1 MTTHVVATRPGRARG
16 VARNALA
23 QLGGDRRFLV
33 VSTVVPVVVIYLL
46 KVFWDAIDTPLVQQ
60 SRFAVPGGVF
70 IVHFV
75 TYVLTAIVL
84 VRERVA
90 GTMERMFISGYRPS
104 EIVAGYLGGYTL
116 LATIQS
122 VVILLWL
129 NYLFDL
135 GLGAGGTAEV
145 YAVMWLMAVVSLA
158 MGMLVSNFARNEG
171 QVFPFIPLVMMP
183 PVFLSGMIVAVDDLP
198 GWAQAVS
205 HIVPLR
211 YAVDVIHEITD
222 GSGILSAWGPLIALP
237 AMAIGF
243 LLLAAVTLR
252 EEV

>member
-1 MTTHVVATRPGRARG
+1 MRHGESTRTSRVGG
-16 VARNALA
+16 IARNALA
-23 QLGGDRRFLV
+23 QLAGDKRFLA

-46 KVFWDAIDTPLVQQ
+46 KVFWDALDTPLAQQ

-104 EIVAGYLGGYTL
+104 EIVSGYLAAYTL
-116 LATIQS
+116 LATVQS
-122 VVILLWL
+122 VIILLWL
-129 NYLFDL
+129 TYLFDL
-135 GLGAGGTAEV
+135 GLGSSGTAEV
-145 YAVMWLMAVVSLA
+145 FAVMWLMAVVSLA

-171 QVFPFIPLVMMP
+171 QVFPFIPLVMLP
-183 PVFLSGMIVAVDDLP
+183 PVFLSGMIVSTDVLP
-198 GWAQAVS
+198 TWAQVAGWV
-205 HIVPLR
+205 VPLR

-222 GSGILSAWGPLIALP
+222 GTGILSNWGSLLMLPGMAL
-237 AMAIGF
+237 AF
-243 LLLAAVTLR
+243 LLLASITLR

>member
-1 MTTHVVATRPGRARG
+1 VTSHVSSTGWGRAG
-16 VARNALA
+16 SVARNALA
-23 QLGGDRRFLV
+23 QLMGDRRFLA

-46 KVFWDAIDTPLVQQ
+46 KVFWDAIDTPLLEQ

-90 GTMERMFISGYRPS
+90 GTMERMFISGYRPA

-116 LATIQS
+116 LASLQS
-122 VVILLWL
+122 VLILLWL
-129 NYLFDL
+129 NFLFDL
-135 GLGAGGTAEV
+135 GLGAGATAEV

-158 MGMLVSNFARNEG
+158 LGMLVSNFARNEG

-183 PVFLSGMIVAVDDLP
+183 PVFLSGMIVPVDALP
-198 GWAQAVS
+198 GWARLLSRV
-205 HIVPLR
+205 VPLR
-211 YAVDVIHEITD
+211 YAVDVVHEITD
-222 GSGILSAWGPLIALP
+222 GSRMLSAWGPLLALP
-237 AMAIGF
+237 AMAVGF
-243 LLLAAVTLR
+243 LLLAAATLR
-252 EEV
+252 EDL

>member
-1 MTTHVVATRPGRARG
+1 MTHLTSTTSGRVRG

-23 QLGGDRRFLV
+23 QLLGDRRFLV

-46 KVFWDAIDTPLVQQ
+46 KVFWDAIDTPLMQQ

-90 GTMERMFISGYRPS
+90 GTMERMFISGFRS
-104 EIVAGYLGGYTL
+104 REIVAGYLGAYTL

-122 VVILLWL
+122 GIIIAWL
-129 NYLFDL
+129 SFLFDL
-135 GLGAGGTAEV
+135 GLGPGETAQV
-145 YAVMWLMAVVSLA
+145 FAVMWLMAVVSLA
-158 MGMLVSNFARNEG
+158 LGMLVSNFARNEG
-171 QVFPFIPLVMMP
+171 QVFPFVPLVMMP
-183 PVFLSGMIVAVDDLP
+183 PVFLSGMIVSIDALP
-198 GWAQAVS
+198 AWARAVS
-205 HIVPLR
+205 WVVPLR

-222 GSGILSAWGPLIALP
+222 GSGILSNWLSLLMLP
-237 AMAIGF
+237 VMAVAF
-243 LLLAAVTLR
+243 LFLASATLR
-252 EEV
+252 EEG

>member
-1 MTTHVVATRPGRARG
+1 MTTATATRPSRARA
-16 VARNALA
+16 VTRNALA
-23 QLGGDRRFLV
+23 QLGGDRRFV
-33 VSTVVPVVVIYLL
+33 AVSTVVPVVVIYLL
-46 KVFWDAIDTPLVQQ
+46 KVFWDALNTPLMQQ

-90 GTMERMFISGYRPS
+90 GTMERMFISGYRPG
-104 EIVAGYLGGYTL
+104 EIVAGYLGAYTM
-116 LATIQS
+116 LATMQS

-129 NYLFDL
+129 TYLFDL
-135 GLGAGGTAEV
+135 GLGVGGTLEV
-145 YAVMWLMAVVSLA
+145 FLVMWLMAVVSLA
-158 MGMLVSNFARNEG
+158 LGMLVSNFARNEG

-183 PVFLSGMIVAVDDLP
+183 PVFLSGMIVSIDALP
-198 GWAQAVS
+198 TWAQVVS
-205 HIVPLR
+205 RAVPLR

-222 GSGILSAWGPLIALP
+222 GSGILGAWVSLLMLP
-237 AMAIGF
+237 TMAGVILF
-243 LLLAAVTLR
+243 LAARTLR

>member
-1 MTTHVVATRPGRARG
+1 MTTSSSTRPSRAG
-16 VARNALA
+16 AVSRNALA
-23 QLGGDRRFLV
+23 QLGGDRRFLA

-46 KVFWDAIDTPLVQQ
+46 KVFWDALDTPLLQQ

-90 GTMERMFISGYRPS
+90 GTMERMFISGFRPG
-104 EIVAGYLGGYTL
+104 EIVAGYLGAYTV
-116 LATIQS
+116 LASAQS
-122 VVILLWL
+122 IIILLWL
-129 NYLFDL
+129 TYLFDL
-135 GLGAGGTAEV
+135 GLGAGGTLEV
-145 YAVMWLMAVVSLA
+145 YVVMWLMAVVSLA

-183 PVFLSGMIVAVDDLP
+183 PVFLSGMIVALDALP
-198 GWAQAVS
+198 TWAQVLS
-205 HIVPLR
+205 RLVPLR

-222 GSGILSAWGPLIALP
+222 GGGLVAAWGDLLLLP
-237 AMAIGF
+237 ALAVAF
-243 LLLAAVTLR
+243 LMLAARTLR
-252 EEV
+252 EEL